1 MRKKVL
7 GLLRRKRGG
16 LKKRFMFDENGNKLL
31 FLTPRNFQG
40 AELYYF
46 CSLLKMYAFIMQNLG
61 RMLYF
66 ANFTTCSTT
75 GKDGKKDDKDKGKI
89 NQ

>member
-1 MRKKVL
+1 MCLFEKMTATSTASQLRIKYALCTVHKLQRKHEKMRKKVL

-46 CSLLKMYAFIMQNLG
+46 CSLLKMYAFIM
-61 RMLYF
+61 
-66 ANFTTCSTT
+66 
-75 GKDGKKDDKDKGKI
+75 
-89 NQ
+89 